1 MDARGGSVFRGVRR
15 QIVLSTAGL
24 TIGVVAAACGLAPPQ
39 GSASDNQTVTKPPAM
54 AAPPSTGAK
63 LSPGMTLAPVPT
75 APPAPATQGAD
86 ECLEQSPEE
95 ALANGV
101 LHCQYFTSGSLMP
114 DSVPSGPGLSSGDY
128 AVRFSN
134 VGGSTLMTVRI
145 PCASYALRVSIV
157 GQTITPE
164 PGSMES
170 SIGTCNFPW
179 DEEQKRM
186 ARYLQGPLQFAPK
199 EAGIVLHNPEW
210 GVSLF
215 RTPYA

>member
-1 MDARGGSVFRGVRR
+1 MDARGGTVFRGVRR
-15 QIVLSTAGL
+15 RILLSTAGL
-24 TIGVVAAACGLAPPQ
+24 TIGVVAAACGSAPPQ
-39 GSASDNQTVTKPPAM
+39 GAASHNHT
-54 AAPPSTGAK
+54 AARPSIAQAPSTGAE
-63 LSPGMTLAPVPT
+63 LSPGMTPARVPP
-75 APPAPATQGAD
+75 APPAALSQGAD
-86 ECLEQSPEE
+86 DCLEQSPEE

-101 LHCQYFTSGSLMP
+101 LQCQYFTSGSLMP

-134 VGGSTLMTVRI
+134 VGGSTLMTFRI

-186 ARYLQGPLQFAPK
+186 ARYLPGPLQFAPK

-210 GVSLF
+210 GVTLF

>member
-1 MDARGGSVFRGVRR
+1 
-15 QIVLSTAGL
+15 
-24 TIGVVAAACGLAPPQ
+24 
-39 GSASDNQTVTKPPAM
+39 M
-54 AAPPSTGAK
+54 AQAPSTGAE
-63 LSPGMTLAPVPT
+63 LSPGKTPAPVPP
-75 APPAPATQGAD
+75 APPAASSQGAD
-86 ECLEQSPEE
+86 DCLEQSPEE
-95 ALANGV
+95 ARANGV
-101 LHCQYFTSGSLMP
+101 LQCQYFTSGSLMP
-114 DSVPSGPGLSSGDY
+114 DSVPSGPGLNSGDY

-134 VGGSTLMTVRI
+134 VGGSTLMTFRI